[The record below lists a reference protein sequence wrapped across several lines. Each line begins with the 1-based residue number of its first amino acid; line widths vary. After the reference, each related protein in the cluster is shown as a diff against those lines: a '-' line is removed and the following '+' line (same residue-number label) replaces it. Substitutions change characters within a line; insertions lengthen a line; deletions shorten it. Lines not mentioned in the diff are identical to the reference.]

1 MIARSSL
8 SVVPMLSFEYL
19 LGLILGFALVV
30 TWTMSAGAQELVL
43 DTLVLDNVNERIQ
56 LRFGVQT
63 EEMEALRTSLD
74 TSGALRVDCTIFL
87 RRQRSWWPDSMLVEK
102 DLRFDLRVNPLTQSY
117 KMINCQN
124 QQTMKENNLKGL
136 IEKGWED
143 IAVDLGPW
151 KALQSGSTYIVE
163 LKLQFKRPDVPI
175 WLKKTLFFWSW
186 DVLSSQTY
194 RMYFTY

>member
-30 TWTMSAGAQELVL
+30 SWTMSAGAQELVL

-74 TSGALRVDCTIFL
+74 TSGALRVECTIFL

-102 DLRFDLRVNPLTQSY
+102 DLRYDLRVNPLTQSY
-117 KMINCQN
+117 KMINCQT
-124 QQTMKENNLKGL
+124 QQTIKGNKLKGL
-136 IEKGWED
+136 IQKGWED

-151 KALQSGSTYIVE
+151 KALQPGSTYIVE

-186 DVLSSQTY
+186 DVLSTQNY